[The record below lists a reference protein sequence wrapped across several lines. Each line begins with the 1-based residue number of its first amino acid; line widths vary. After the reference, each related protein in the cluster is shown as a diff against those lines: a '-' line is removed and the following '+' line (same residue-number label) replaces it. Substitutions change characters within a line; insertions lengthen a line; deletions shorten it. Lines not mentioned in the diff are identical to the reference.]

1 MPLIDL
7 TYPAGTLTPET
18 RTTLGNELTTLML
31 KWEGAPDTEFFRG
44 ITWVHVHE
52 LPEGSVLAA
61 GKPVDQSIFRVD
73 VRVPEGALS
82 DRRKAGLVEDFTATL
97 KQAGGLGDDDG
108 LRVWVL
114 IHEVPDGN
122 WGAGGQVIRFAQL
135 REAAQAER
143 ERAEAAPAGS
153 TA

>member
-1 MPLIDL
+1 MPLIEL
-7 TYPAGTLTPET
+7 TYPAGTLTPDG
-18 RTTLGNELTTLML
+18 RTALADELTTLML

-52 LPEGSVLAA
+52 LPEGCALAA
-61 GKPVDQSIFRVD
+61 GKPVDQAIFRVD
-73 VRVPEGALS
+73 ARVPEGALS
-82 DRRKAGLVEDFTATL
+82 DRRKAGLVEDFSAAL
-97 KQAGGLGDDDG
+97 KEAGGLGDEDG

-143 ERAEAAPAGS
+143 ERADAEPAGS